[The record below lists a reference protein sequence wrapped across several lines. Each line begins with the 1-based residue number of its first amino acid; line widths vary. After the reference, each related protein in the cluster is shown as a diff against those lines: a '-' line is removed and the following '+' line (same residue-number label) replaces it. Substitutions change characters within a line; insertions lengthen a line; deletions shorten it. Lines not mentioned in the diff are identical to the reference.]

1 MSDNVSVSVEFKG
14 PLFDGRAKAYTDRAT
29 RDMEHHLGSVG
40 ADYVRAELERVL
52 RKETPYYRL
61 QVTSTEYPGR
71 TVINDGGVVYGPWLE
86 GTGSRNRTTRF
97 KGYFTFRRMT
107 QKLNQEAQNIL
118 RPYVDALVEK
128 INHGA

>member
-1 MSDNVSVSVEFKG
+1 MSEDIDVTYHG
-14 PLFDGRAKAYTDRAT
+14 PIFDGRADAIIDRST
-29 RDMEHHLGSVG
+29 REMEHHLASVG

-86 GTGSRNRTTRF
+86 GTSSRNRTTRF
-97 KGYFTFRRMT
+97 KGYSTFRRVTRM
-107 QKLNQEAQNIL
+107 LQN
-118 RPYVDALVEK
+118 DAKRIVLPQVNKLVEK